1 MMRLFLL
8 ILTLGQILMAASLEK
23 ITINETAVP
32 LIYEQDKRLPIV
44 SMQIIFINS
53 GHIED
58 ANRSGLAKL
67 SAKMMNEGTKT
78 LGSNAFAA
86 ALEAKA
92 IHIST
97 NIGTETFVMELSCLK
112 DQFEEGVEKL
122 ISLIQDPNIT
132 EKTLEKIKTISIG
145 GLKRRESDFDYVASS
160 ELKKLQYPNSSLEY
174 PSDGTIELIESIS
187 LDEIKAFLK
196 KHLVSERVIAVV
208 GGDISDSEAKKSVTK
223 VVSKLQKGERGEA
236 ISVTTNPKIQ
246 ESILKRTTE
255 QAYIY
260 FGSPFHMQ
268 VNDVDYYKARVA
280 TYILGAGGFGSRLM
294 EEIRVKRGLAYSA
307 YARVSVSASHS
318 AFSGYLQTKIES
330 LKEAQSTVK
339 EVIADFVKDGVTQA
353 ELDHAKKFLL
363 GSEPLRVETLSQRLS
378 RTFLEYYK
386 GQELGHAAKELELIS
401 NLSLDD
407 LNTFVKKHSEI
418 NDLSFAIVTE

>member
-8 ILTLGQILMAASLEK
+8 ILTIGQILMAASLEK
-23 ITINETAVP
+23 ITIKDTQVP

-44 SMQIIFINS
+44 SMQIVFRNS

-78 LGSNAFAA
+78 LGSSAFAK

-97 NIGTETFVMELSCLK
+97 NTGTETMVMELSCLK
-112 DQFEEGVEKL
+112 EQFDEGVEQFIAL
-122 ISLIQDPNIT
+122 LTDPNIT
-132 EKTLEKIKTISIG
+132 QETLEKIKTISIG
-145 GLKRRESDFDYVASS
+145 SLKRRESDFDYVASS
-160 ELKKLQYPNSSLEY
+160 ELKKLQFANSALEY
-174 PSDGTIELIESIS
+174 PSDGTIESIESIS
-187 LDEIKAFLK
+187 LDEVRAFLK
-196 KHLVSERVIAVV
+196 KHFVRERVISVV
-208 GGDISDSEAKKSVTK
+208 GGDISSKEARDAVSR
-223 VVSKLQKGERGEA
+223 VVSVLEKGEAGEA
-236 ISVTTNPKIQ
+236 IVVATNLKIQ

-260 FGSPFHMQ
+260 FGSPYSMK
-268 VNDVDYYKARVA
+268 VDDKEYYKARVA
-280 TYILGAGGFGSRLM
+280 TYILGTGGFGSRLM

-307 YARVSVSASHS
+307 YARVSVSRSHS
-318 AFSGYLQTKIES
+318 LFSGYLQTKIES

-339 EVIADFVKDGVTQA
+339 EVIADFVKEGVTQA

-386 GQELGHAAKELELIS
+386 GQGLGHAAKELELIS
-401 NLSLDD
+401 ALKLED
-407 LNTFVKKHSEI
+407 LNVFIKQHKEI

>member
-32 LIYEQDKRLPIV
+32 LIYEEDKRLPII
-44 SMQIIFINS
+44 SMQIIFTNS

-67 SAKMMNEGTKT
+67 SAKVMNEGTKT
-78 LGSNAFAA
+78 LGSSAFAA

-97 NIGTETFVMELSCLK
+97 NTGTETMVMEISCLK
-112 DQFEEGVEKL
+112 DQFNEGVAQL
-122 ISLIQDPNIT
+122 ITLLQDPNIT
-132 EKTLEKIKTISIG
+132 EKTLDKIKTITIG

-160 ELKKLQYPNSSLEY
+160 ELKKLQFPDTPLEY
-174 PSDGTIELIESIS
+174 PSDGTIALIESIS

-196 KHLVSERVIAVV
+196 KSLVRERVIAVV
-208 GGDISDSEAKKSVTK
+208 GGDLSHTEAKDAVTK
-223 VVSKLQKGERGEA
+223 VVSVLEKGEAGEA
-236 ISVTTNPKIQ
+236 VVVSTNTKVQ

-260 FGSPFHMQ
+260 FGSPFNMQ
-268 VNDVDYYKARVA
+268 VNDADYYKARVA

-307 YARVSVSASHS
+307 YARVSVSKSHS
-318 AFSGYLQTKIES
+318 LFSGYLQTKIES
-330 LKEAQSTVK
+330 LKEAQTTVK
-339 EVIADFVKDGVTQA
+339 EVIADFVKEGVTQA
-353 ELDHAKKFLL
+353 ELEHAKKFLL

-386 GQELGHAAKELELIS
+386 GQELGHAAKELEAIS

-407 LNTFVKKHSEI
+407 LNTFIKKHSEI